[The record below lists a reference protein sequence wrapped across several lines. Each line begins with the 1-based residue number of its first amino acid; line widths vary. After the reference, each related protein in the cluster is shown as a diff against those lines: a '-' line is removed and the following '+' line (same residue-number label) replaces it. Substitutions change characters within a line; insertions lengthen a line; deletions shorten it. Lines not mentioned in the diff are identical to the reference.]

1 MCVTYK
7 KFCCC
12 CCNVVTCSKVHAIL
26 GLIVEIL
33 SVISEFLSLT
43 GTATFFG
50 EQLIQIP
57 FPINLFAILGYS
69 GLIWATIVIDVVGMI
84 ADVLLLIGIS
94 KKKPG
99 FMMVSLII
107 KMILLVVS

>member
-1 MCVTYK
+1 M
-7 KFCCC
+7 
-12 CCNVVTCSKVHAIL
+12 TCSKVHAIL

-33 SVISEFLSLT
+33 SVISGFLSLA
-43 GTATFFG
+43 GTATFYA
-50 EQLIQIP
+50 EQLIEIL
-57 FPINLFAILGYS
+57 FYSINLFAILGYS

>member
-1 MCVTYK
+1 M
-7 KFCCC
+7 
-12 CCNVVTCSKVHAIL
+12 
-26 GLIVEIL
+26 EIL
-33 SVISEFLSLT
+33 SVINGFLSLT

-57 FPINLFAILGYS
+57 FPINLFEILGYY
-69 GLIWATIVIDVVGMI
+69 GLIWPTIVIDVVGMI
-84 ADVLLLIGIS
+84 ADVFLLIGIS